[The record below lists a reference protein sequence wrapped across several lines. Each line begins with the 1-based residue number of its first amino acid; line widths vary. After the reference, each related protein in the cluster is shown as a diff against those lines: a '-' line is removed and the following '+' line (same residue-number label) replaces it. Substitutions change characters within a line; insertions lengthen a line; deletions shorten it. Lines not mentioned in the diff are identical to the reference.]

1 MQSEKTLEQKKAEAI
16 IKYLIDKVETVEE
29 GDITVEEVVELLE
42 KSLEDPQENPPIK
55 DNAESSIG
63 QAFSRLTRDNPLFE
77 RVMGDGIFSSVDNA
91 ENRAKQI
98 LNYLKRDN
106 SRLKYDD
113 NDVYEIARIIRKK
126 FIRDDDDNAK
136 YKENSGKASVSSA
149 RGLCEK

>member
-136 YKENSGKASVSSA
+136 YKENSGKAPVSSA